1 MGLCE
6 SLLAGITL
14 RLKLQWMGAAQSS
27 RNGEKEEGGIEP
39 ERKRVLGGGARG
51 DPAISNSVFY
61 AGKVVALAT
70 RELLAV
76 CLI

>member
-1 MGLCE
+1 M

-14 RLKLQWMGAAQSS
+14 RLKLQWMGAAQSR
-27 RNGEKEEGGIEP
+27 RNGEEEEEEEGGIEP

-51 DPAISNSVFY
+51 NPAISNSVFY

-70 RELLAV
+70 RELLAI

>member
-27 RNGEKEEGGIEP
+27 RNGEEEEGGIEP
-39 ERKRVLGGGARG
+39 KRKRVLGGGARG
-51 DPAISNSVFY
+51 DPAISNSVFIQ
-61 AGKVVALAT
+61 A
-70 RELLAV
+70 RLLLWQPGN
-76 CLI
+76 CWQFF